1 MVYVFSNR
9 QDQHTSE
16 VWLKFVIL
24 LKNALWNLVQNSDKE
39 NLPVWGILE
48 CVWKCACLNL

>member
-1 MVYVFSNR
+1 MLYVLSNR

-16 VWLKFVIL
+16 DSLKFVIL
-24 LKNALWNLVQNSDKE
+24 LKNALWKLVQNSDKE

-48 CVWKCACLNL
+48 CIWKRACLNL